1 MQRSKADAYV
11 GLCRKAGKLTC
22 GFNAVEVQRGGVYLV
37 VVCSTAAPNT
47 FKAAVKFSGRFK
59 CPLMICRCGLEE
71 AVRGLALRL
80 NRGVTPKQ
88 MTSARRIHSTPI
100 TVRLRKIFI

>member
-1 MQRSKADAYV
+1 MS
-11 GLCRKAGKLTC
+11 
-22 GFNAVEVQRGGVYLV
+22 AVTRTI
-37 VVCSTAAPNT
+37 SA
-47 FKAAVKFSGRFK
+47 FS
-59 CPLMICRCGLEE
+59 
-71 AVRGLALRL
+71 LALRL